1 MRKRKSTD
9 YFNMEL
15 INGKRIWL
23 ISDTHLGVR
32 SNSREWMESIE
43 GYFYDFLI
51 PTIQENYQP
60 GDILVHC
67 GDIFES
73 RQSIN
78 LYVLNKALEIFE
90 RLSSILPVYMI
101 CGNHDIFMKY
111 TNEINSLK
119 VFKNF
124 KNITVYEEP
133 IEAMI
138 GNTQVVFMPWRDTH
152 EQEAEVLSELNGEIL
167 FCHTDVKGFSFN
179 RIQKIDGGNDI
190 EAFGKFRR
198 VYSGHIH
205 FSQKYKNV
213 RMLGCPYELTR
224 SDTGNPKNIWLL
236 DLATDTETSFENTYS
251 PRFIKMKLERVLEMT
266 ITDLQEI
273 FKNNYVDILVDA
285 SWSMKFPFSQ
295 FIEKFTGYRKIN
307 YVITASDEVDE
318 NGDYVESSSDEINLL
333 QLITEHIEGLPY
345 GEGVKEK
352 LLSVSTRVY
361 TEVNKQMEEK
371 RTHEN

>member
-1 MRKRKSTD
+1 
-9 YFNMEL
+9 MEL

-51 PTIQENYQP
+51 PTIQENYRP

-124 KNITVYEEP
+124 KNIHVYEEP

-152 EQEAEVLSELNGEIL
+152 EQEAEVLMEMNGEIL
-167 FCHTDVKGFSFN
+167 FCHTDVRGFSFN
-179 RIQKIDGGNDI
+179 RIQKIEGGNDI
-190 EAFGKFRR
+190 ETFGKFRR

-205 FSQKYKNV
+205 FAQKYKNV
-213 RMLGCPYELTR
+213 RMLGSPYELTR
-224 SDTGNPKNIWLL
+224 SDIGNQKNVWLL
-236 DLATDTETSFENTYS
+236 DLETDTETNFENTYS
-251 PRFIKMKLERVLEMT
+251 PKFIKMKLERVMELT
-266 ITDLQEI
+266 INELQEI

-295 FIEKFTGYRKIN
+295 FTEKFTGYRKIN

-318 NGDYVESSSDEINLL
+318 NGDYVDTHSEEINLL
-333 QLITEHIEGLPY
+333 QLISEHIEGLPY

-352 LLSVSTRVY
+352 LMSVSSRIY
-361 TEVNKQMEEK
+361 NEANKLIEEK
-371 RTHEN
+371 RSYEN